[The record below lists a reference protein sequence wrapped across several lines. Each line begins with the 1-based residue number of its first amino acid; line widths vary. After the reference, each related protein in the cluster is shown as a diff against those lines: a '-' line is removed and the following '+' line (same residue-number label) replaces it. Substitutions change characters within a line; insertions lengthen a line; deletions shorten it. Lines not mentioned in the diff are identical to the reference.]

1 MTSSASLTCILTCVR
16 TYVFMFPFL
25 ANTEVPLQIRYP
37 RNNKFRQ
44 QSKSLKWWFGNTI
57 PLNPR
62 SQETSFKKCNLNR
75 VSNVF
80 LCIMVLF
87 LEHIL
92 VSDSIWGRFRDLANV
107 QSVCTDTQIEDV
119 FIVHLTALLCVLQ
132 CLSVTIIKFCCMT
145 FHRKQSEDLRNS
157 LTYHGIVKF

>member
-1 MTSSASLTCILTCVR
+1 MV
-16 TYVFMFPFL
+16 PFL
-25 ANTEVPLQIRYP
+25 ANTELPLQIRYP

-62 SQETSFKKCNLNR
+62 SQETPFKKCNLNR
-75 VSNVF
+75 VSHVF
-80 LCIMVLF
+80 LCIMASF

-92 VSDSIWGRFRDLANV
+92 VSDSIWGRFCDLANV
-107 QSVCTDTQIEDV
+107 QSVCTDTQI
-119 FIVHLTALLCVLQ
+119 VHLTALHCVLQ
-132 CLSVTIIKFCCMT
+132 CLSVTIIRFCCMT

-157 LTYHGIVKF
+157 LTYYGLLKF